1 MAADAFQGFRQWKL
15 WFPCRFFSINA
26 AAITLMA
33 VAMKLPVDLSDDMSD
48 SSHDMLAKMIC
59 ILFLVTMLA
68 NSLRSLGIMND
79 RELLLNI
86 IALGILIITITV
98 NVLIQFSIM
107 LPFPV
112 MIPML
117 IFIFSLLWPFSVALT
132 VPETRRILQHQYK
145 ELQGLVS
152 NHQEI
157 NFSSKALIIYAK
169 KYWMMA
175 ETGNPQF
182 AIACSPVSSAFGVL
196 CSFIACSS
204 FTLFIILFSDTSYFL
219 YGKYIFSDYKWSI
232 DVILILQLLG
242 ATVGSIAPI
251 FRCLTATSHFKL
263 SQELSKNHL
272 NVFRVE
278 KQRIQRL
285 QMWKSSHVSS
295 HILGRHCKMVFHNIK
310 NMILNIFIAV
320 QIMVVVICNTIC
332 LIPIT
337 FLIFLSCTYYF
348 CKSLLRSFKE
358 EADESNIHMR
368 SEMEEYVGY
377 VLQIEVKAKLSKKI
391 LRNMLNSMT
400 RLLHE
405 SEKKEPD
412 NLMTLLKKSTGFYG
426 VIEFDNEQV
435 PPLHSEEI
443 QSCWSLVAV
452 TLTAIALSLP
462 KANFHVQGLLASMRE
477 GLDFV
482 THIEESL
489 NANDELVK
497 AKKAARRVWTDV
509 EVYCR
514 WLQIDLQNKAR
525 KGKTPKEILQWLGDE
540 AAKIVIQFKTR
551 KNVSLD
557 HSLCKFI
564 AASCMYKISQTIL
577 LHCNG
582 QENWPTDEDLFEW
595 ISTIIADLLCAC
607 FTNLPRVIT
616 MKCHEDAI
624 EKREDNIRTAAQ
636 LLGRSI
642 KILKMLK
649 KRQLPNLDME
659 SMGVH

>member
-1 MAADAFQGFRQWKL
+1 MTWTTPADAMPRVGLYICAASLVCTLAIAADVFRGFRKRKLCFPCRFFTIIDVSITVITISTKLPLNLSTNNSDRLGIGAKFVSIMFLVPTLGLMNDKELLLNTVALCILIFTITGNMQRVLQQRYKELHRLISNSNHQEINFSNKRLIRYVKKYWIMTEIVMFDCHQSLQPLHEMEQAPSKRIPSREALDSKASALEKQPCPYAYTRPPLQEAMPWVGLYICVASLVCTLAMAADAFQGFRQWKL

-48 SSHDMLAKMIC
+48 SSHDMLAKMIS

-175 ETGNPQF
+175 ET
-182 AIACSPVSSAFGVL
+182 
-196 CSFIACSS
+196 
-204 FTLFIILFSDTSYFL
+204 
-219 YGKYIFSDYKWSI
+219 DYKWSI

-320 QIMVVVICNTIC
+320 KIMVVVICNTIC

-462 KANFHVQGLLASMRE
+462 KANFHVQG
-477 GLDFV
+477 
-482 THIEESL
+482 
-489 NANDELVK
+489 
-497 AKKAARRVWTDV
+497 
-509 EVYCR
+509 
-514 WLQIDLQNKAR
+514 
-525 KGKTPKEILQWLGDE
+525 
-540 AAKIVIQFKTR
+540 
-551 KNVSLD
+551 
-557 HSLCKFI
+557 
-564 AASCMYKISQTIL
+564 
-577 LHCNG
+577 
-582 QENWPTDEDLFEW
+582 
-595 ISTIIADLLCAC
+595 
-607 FTNLPRVIT
+607 
-616 MKCHEDAI
+616 
-624 EKREDNIRTAAQ
+624 
-636 LLGRSI
+636 
-642 KILKMLK
+642 
-649 KRQLPNLDME
+649 
-659 SMGVH
+659 